1 VLLALVEISLSQGHL
16 EFVFVKFNDV
26 THMDIGVMVLVN
38 GFEKLEKIVFFFT
51 VELKF
56 KQVEQN
62 LTLEL
67 VSEKE
72 VLHRL

>member
-1 VLLALVEISLSQGHL
+1 
-16 EFVFVKFNDV
+16 
-26 THMDIGVMVLVN
+26 MVLVD

-72 VLHRL
+72 VLHGLKSIICLFLSRKLNIDMFNDPRMLKCLCCR